1 MKKEWQLTTGAS
13 VSLYPASEKY
23 LIYFHGGGFV
33 YGTRQDIPASLIA
46 LFQEQQYSVLTVD
59 YLLAPNSS
67 LVEILALNWQ
77 NFQELQ
83 ATVLKDNPFC
93 FCGRSAGGYLMLALT
108 QQLLK
113 EQQRLPEKLVN
124 FYGYT
129 DLSFI
134 ENKRVLQQ
142 PLLSKEQVPSLN
154 QTEIVWDDPQFQRY
168 LPYVYWVQQQELTT
182 IYGLTAEALSDYAI
196 DPELLVQFP
205 PIFSSASSTDEEV
218 PFRYSKGL
226 KKVPKSKFV
235 PVYDLPHD
243 FLKNVE
249 EPQVQMVFQQLARWL
264 KQ

>member
-1 MKKEWQLTTGAS
+1 MLT
-13 VSLYPASEKY
+13 
-23 LIYFHGGGFV
+23 
-33 YGTRQDIPASLIA
+33 
-46 LFQEQQYSVLTVD
+46 
-59 YLLAPNSS
+59 
-67 LVEILALNWQ
+67 
-77 NFQELQ
+77 
-83 ATVLKDNPFC
+83 
-93 FCGRSAGGYLMLALT
+93 LT

-142 PLLSKEQVPSLN
+142 PLLSKDQVPSLD

-196 DPELLVQFP
+196 DPELLAQFP

-243 FLKNVE
+243 FLKNFE
-249 EPQVQMVFQQLARWL
+249 EPQVQMVFQQLALWL
-264 KQ
+264 EH